1 MLKDELVKAIC
12 KELELQKNYVAGE
25 TINTI
30 YFGGG
35 TPSLLSQKHV
45 ESILNTISN
54 VYTLTGSPEITLEA
68 NPDDLSAEKL
78 HDIKSSG
85 INRLSIG
92 VQSFDDD
99 VLNFLN
105 RAHNAGEAKRSILEA
120 QEIGIE
126 NISIDLI
133 YAIPDRNDALW
144 QKDIEHALSLNPKH
158 ISSYCL
164 TIEPQ
169 TVFGHRAN
177 KGLLKPMDDEVEAR
191 QFEILL
197 GELEIGGFEQ
207 YEVSN
212 FCQPGFESQ
221 HNSSYWRQQ
230 IYLGIGPSAHSYNL
244 ENRQFNISHNKKY
257 IDSIHQGKIPFTL
270 DQLTPE
276 DMINDYLLTTLRT
289 KWGADLERLK
299 SDFGYDLVGENKSYV
314 DNLLH
319 SGLISL
325 ENDHLILSKD
335 GLLLADKIS
344 SDLFILS

>member
-1 MLKDELVKAIC
+1 
-12 KELELQKNYVAGE
+12 VAGE

-35 TPSLLSQKHV
+35 TPSLLTQKQI
-45 ESILNTISN
+45 ESIFNTIARN
-54 VYTLTGSPEITLEA
+54 YHLAGKPEITLEA
-68 NPDDLSAEKL
+68 NPDDLSAQKL
-78 HDIKSSG
+78 HDLKSSG

-92 VQSFDDD
+92 VQSFDDE
-99 VLNFLN
+99 VLKFLN

-120 QEIGIE
+120 QEIGVE

-133 YAIPDRNDALW
+133 YAIPNRNDALW
-144 QKDIEHALSLNPKH
+144 QKDIEHALSLRPKH

-197 GELEIGGFEQ
+197 NELEIGGFEQ

-212 FCQPGFESQ
+212 FCQPGFESK
-221 HNSSYWRQQ
+221 HNSSYWKQQ
-230 IYLGIGPSAHSYNL
+230 IYLGVGPSAHSYNL

-257 IDSIHQGKIPFTL
+257 IDSVTNGKVPFTL
-270 DQLTPE
+270 DKLTRE

-289 KWGADLERLK
+289 KWGADIKRLK
-299 SDFGYDLVGENKSYV
+299 SDFDYDLLVENRSYI
-314 DNLLH
+314 DELLH
-319 SGLISL
+319 NGLASL
-325 ENDHLILSKD
+325 RNDCLVLSKD

-344 SDLFILS
+344 SDLFIVS